1 MGEGGGPGVG
11 IDLGEIAQGATGHAD
26 IGQLEAADG
35 LAELEGDGGAFTG
48 GQVTVGGADDQGRG
62 AGVGGQ
68 GQAVTATVVAG
79 QVGVEVVGDAD
90 ARGVAATLG
99 EGGGPGVGID
109 LGEVA
114 QGATGHADI
123 GQLEA
128 ADGLA
133 ELEGDGGAF
142 TSGQVAVGGADDQ
155 GWYGCI
161 DYKVS
166 CFVRFNSDDFLNPLI
181 IKAQPRRLKTN
192 RRIKPLASF
201 IQQYKTVAT
210 ASCAAGIASRT
221 WAGCGC
227 FEVCGGVK
235 ASSEGLFQV
244 GVWGVFTYVVLLGF
258 RRCLPPAVL
267 PHGDDFAI
275 RQLQS
280 HFAAQACQDL
290 LTLEQAL
297 AFKYLAL
304 DAVEGN
310 GENLTNKAFND
321 GDESAHKSGSELG
334 A

>member
-1 MGEGGGPGVG
+1 MINACKRCGDAAGITQVAGSDIYRETERAVG
-11 IDLGEIAQGATGHAD
+11 FSDYHTAVNIAAD
-26 IGQLEAADG
+26 IQCDGVTYAGFAANRTRYGDEISKQL
-35 LAELEGDGGAFTG
+35 
-48 GQVTVGGADDQGRG
+48 GRIED
-62 AGVGGQ
+62 V
-68 GQAVTATVVAG
+68 
-79 QVGVEVVGDAD
+79 
-90 ARGVAATLG
+90 
-99 EGGGPGVGID
+99 
-109 LGEVA
+109 
-114 QGATGHADI
+114 
-123 GQLEA
+123 
-128 ADGLA
+128 
-133 ELEGDGGAF
+133 
-142 TSGQVAVGGADDQ
+142 
-155 GWYGCI
+155 
-161 DYKVS
+161 VS
-166 CFVRFNSDDFLNPLI
+166 CDGINVDRYNWCGCVENYIGRVVRVCTADLFNTLTC
-181 IKAQPRRLKTN
+181 KAKPRRLKTN

-275 RQLQS
+275 RYLQS